1 MTKYT
6 SGLLTTVCSEVAMIF
21 HMDTCLMHIHKLPCV
36 SLTYDVP
43 LCVCVCAVV
52 SCVQLCDPMDCS

>member
-43 LCVCVCAVV
+43 LCVCVRCG
-52 SCVQLCDPMDCS
+52 QLCPTLRPHGL